1 MENLS
6 PNESNISIAGTSS
19 YHGDEKIIAPS
30 LVSRKPLILQAITD
44 INNGVEMLSL
54 ILHRGFDRDKIDDE
68 ARDLVHQLSNATNQ
82 IMYNTSTLRD
92 VYDAIGRPKEV
103 LRFFNFVDG
112 DCVEVSR
119 EEYNGEYTAEQE
131 IPY

>member
-1 MENLS
+1 MENLN
-6 PNESNISIAGTSS
+6 PNESNISTAGTSS
-19 YHGDEKIIAPS
+19 CHGDEKIVAPS
-30 LVSRKPLILQAITD
+30 LVNKKPLILQAMTD
-44 INNGVEMLSL
+44 INNGVEMLNL
-54 ILHRGFDRDKIDDE
+54 ILRRGLDRDKIDYE
-68 ARDLVHQLSNATNQ
+68 VRDLVHQLSNATNQ
-82 IMYNTSTLRD
+82 IMYNASTLRD

-119 EEYNGEYTAEQE
+119 EEYNGEYTTEQE